1 MPPGSSIPSTSRR
14 IRSGAS
20 PTAVRDWAAGLARRR
35 SEIATEFT
43 ITLEN
48 RPGNLA
54 TLSKSLGE
62 AGVNIRALSGTVC
75 EGKGILKML
84 TDDETATRARL
95 EELELQFTVQEI
107 LTVTVPDQPGQLGDF
122 ASMLGEADINI
133 ETIFVIDNA
142 AGFMELAIEVDKIEE
157 AKNLPL
163 GQF

>member
-1 MPPGSSIPSTSRR
+1 MRLGPQVPGRCRASAGR
-14 IRSGAS
+14 AS
-20 PTAVRDWAAGLARRR
+20 PTAVRDRAAGLARRR
-35 SEIATEFT
+35 CEIATEFT

-75 EGKGILKML
+75 DGKGILKML
-84 TDDETATRARL
+84 TNDEAATRARL
-95 EELELQFTVQEI
+95 EELELQFTDQEI

-122 ASMLGEADINI
+122 ANMLGEADINI

-142 AGFMELAIEVDKIEE
+142 AGFMELAIGVDKIEE